1 MVADVTSTP
10 LEVKNSEPRPKALNI
25 GFDEDPLF
33 DSKDLFAKKPKLKNQ
48 SLLQQKLSNK
58 LGSKSNSILEAVT
71 TKSDNLTRLTAT
83 ASVVVEPLVQSKP
96 SAAKPPKGAV
106 IEIFEE

>member
-1 MVADVTSTP
+1 
-10 LEVKNSEPRPKALNI
+10 
-25 GFDEDPLF
+25 
-33 DSKDLFAKKPKLKNQ
+33 
-48 SLLQQKLSNK
+48 

-83 ASVVVEPLVQSKP
+83 ASVVVEPLSKA